1 MNVRVNNITMRVEMA
16 RNRMTNSKLKE
27 ITGISKATVSA
38 VRNGKSCSY
47 ETARKLD
54 EALKVDISEFIESEV

>member
-1 MNVRVNNITMRVEMA
+1 MNVRVNNITMRIEMA

-47 ETARKLD
+47 ETACKLA